1 MKTKARQL
9 NSENFKRH
17 DRVYW
22 FFNGTGKM
30 LKYFGYVQKQLR
42 EIYFVIDDAGKE
54 WAMYPEE
61 LRPVNTVS
69 YNEIIKHV
77 KNG

>member
-1 MKTKARQL
+1 MKSKAQQP
-9 NSENFKRH
+9 NSANFKKH

-22 FFNGTGKM
+22 FWNGTGKM
-30 LKYFGYVQKQLR
+30 LKYFGYVQKKLR
-42 EIYFVIDDAGKE
+42 ELYFVIDDAGKE

-61 LRPVNTVS
+61 LRHVSTVS
-69 YNEIIKHV
+69 INEILKHA